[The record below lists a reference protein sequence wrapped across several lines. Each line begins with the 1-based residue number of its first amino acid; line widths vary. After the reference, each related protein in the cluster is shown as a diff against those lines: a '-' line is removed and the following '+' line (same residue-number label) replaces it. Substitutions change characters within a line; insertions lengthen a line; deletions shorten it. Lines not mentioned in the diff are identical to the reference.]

1 METELN
7 SVKQRSDLAIPVL
20 PLKETSVFPQ
30 TVVPLMVGRARS
42 KALIEGLMDK
52 EGATLALV
60 GMRQDLEE
68 PGPADLFPVGTLAR
82 IVQVLRFPDGNLRV
96 VVEGISRIRLDTY
109 TQLDPYLMAEVEQL
123 RDTWEPGPRLE
134 ALMRQVR
141 GSFQT
146 MVGMAPYLADQLLMA
161 VVNIDDPSH
170 LADFVASCM
179 TLDGAA
185 RQNLIETLEVE
196 ARLEKLLVHMAR
208 ELDILQMGSRIQEQ
222 VEAEVD
228 KNQREFL
235 LRKQMEAIR
244 RELGEDTDS
253 SEVEE
258 LRRRLEEA
266 ELPEEAHK
274 EAIRELSRLEGLPP
288 ASPEHHVIRTYLD
301 WMIRFPW
308 SRLTDDRLDV
318 GEARRVLDEDHHD
331 LEKVKDRI
339 VEYLAVRSLKND
351 MRGPILCFVG
361 PPGVGKTSLGR
372 SIARA
377 LGREFVRMSLGGVRD
392 EAEIRGHRRTY
403 IGSLPGR
410 IVQSLCR
417 AGTRNPVVMLDEV
430 DKLGADFRG
439 DPAAALLEVLDPE
452 QNSTFRDH
460 YLDVAV
466 DLSQVLF
473 ITTANVLHTIPPAL
487 LDRMEVLEIPGYTLD
502 EKREIARRFLV
513 PKQVAEHGLTD
524 EQIAFEEE
532 TLGVLASSYT
542 REAGVRNL
550 ERQVATICRKVAA
563 RLAEGGLGGHGGPES
578 FEEGDSSSGRRT
590 PQEERGLK
598 PSEEESEQV
607 IVTPELARTLLG
619 PPRFRQKIAEERDE
633 VGVAAGLAVTPTG
646 GDVLFVEVALVP
658 GEGKLT
664 ITGQLGEVMRE
675 SAHAALTYARSRAA
689 GWDLDP
695 SWLHETDVHIHV
707 PEGAVPKDGPSAGVT
722 MTTALASAL
731 TRRPVLK
738 SVGMTGEVTLRGK
751 VLPIGGVKEKVLAAH
766 LAGLETILLPAENEK
781 DLEDIPEVVRR
792 QLEIKLVSHMDQVLE
807 AALLPELPRA
817 VAESA

>member
-1 METELN
+1 
-7 SVKQRSDLAIPVL
+7 
-20 PLKETSVFPQ
+20 
-30 TVVPLMVGRARS
+30 
-42 KALIEGLMDK
+42 
-52 EGATLALV
+52 
-60 GMRQDLEE
+60 
-68 PGPADLFPVGTLAR
+68 
-82 IVQVLRFPDGNLRV
+82 
-96 VVEGISRIRLDTY
+96 
-109 TQLDPYLMAEVEQL
+109 
-123 RDTWEPGPRLE
+123 
-134 ALMRQVR
+134 
-141 GSFQT
+141 
-146 MVGMAPYLADQLLMA
+146 
-161 VVNIDDPSH
+161 
-170 LADFVASCM
+170 
-179 TLDGAA
+179 
-185 RQNLIETLEVE
+185 
-196 ARLEKLLVHMAR
+196 MAR

-235 LRKQMEAIR
+235 LRKQLEAIR
-244 RELGEDTDS
+244 RELGEDDPES

-258 LRRRLEEA
+258 LRGRLEEA
-266 ELPEEAHK
+266 ELPEEARK
-274 EAIRELSRLEGLPP
+274 EATRELSRLEGLPP

-308 SRLTDDRLDV
+308 SRLTADRLDV

-339 VEYLAVRSLKND
+339 IEYLAVRSLKND

-403 IGSLPGR
+403 IGALPGR

-460 YLDVAV
+460 YLDVPV

-487 LDRMEVLEIPGYTLD
+487 LDRMEVLEIPGYTLE

-524 EQIAFEEE
+524 DQITFEEE

-563 RLAEGGLGGHGGPES
+563 RVAAGV
-578 FEEGDSSSGRRT
+578 T
-590 PQEERGLK
+590 V
-598 PSEEESEQV
+598 EEEDAKPGQA
-607 IVTPELARTLLG
+607 IVTPALARTLLG

-633 VGVAAGLAVTPTG
+633 VGVAAGLAVTPAG

-675 SAHAALTYARSRAA
+675 SAQAALTYARSRSA

-731 TRRPVLK
+731 TRRPVQK

-766 LAGLETILLPAENEK
+766 LAGLDTILLPAENEK

-792 QLEIKLVSHMDQVLE
+792 QLEIKLASHMDQVLE